1 MLVEGGRSKRDAV
14 VNWFHVERAPYA
26 FSPRFLRTGNHGE
39 SAIWEWAPI
48 ILISWKSGL
57 PFGLYI
63 CCLKSLE
70 YFRRIYSYLGCV
82 HNVAEIK
89 IW

>member
-14 VNWFHVERAPYA
+14 VKLVSCRTSPA
-26 FSPRFLRTGNHGE
+26 FPRFLGTGNHGE